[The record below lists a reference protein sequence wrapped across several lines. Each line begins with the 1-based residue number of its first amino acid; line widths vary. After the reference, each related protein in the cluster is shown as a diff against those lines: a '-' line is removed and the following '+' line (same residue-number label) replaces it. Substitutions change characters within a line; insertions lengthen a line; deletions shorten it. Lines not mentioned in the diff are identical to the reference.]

1 MTETM
6 SNIAGTAT
14 IPQYNY
20 YDLKPT
26 DYHISKTILE
36 MFTRYVLSS
45 NKSIRRSH
53 LMNLS
58 TLINTY
64 DPEGFKNDPDKQ
76 KMIGFIKR
84 GLDARLNHNLSDPQ
98 LILYHIN
105 GSITDD
111 DDISNYKEL
120 CASDILWLNQMVSDT
135 IAQAH
140 VFHNTDRMIEI
151 CTRFQMASPGAEK
164 AKIAKEYELEI
175 SKIQNTFRK
184 CKNEDSE
191 DEIFSLQDDIFEERM
206 RESYNELANPSRKLM
221 LGNQALNELFGG
233 GLEETRVYTI
243 LGLPGEGKSM
253 TLLDIALMIKRYNRS
268 IKTKDPTKRPCV
280 IILTMENRITETI
293 SRLFNMSI
301 KNNRKM
307 TEFTVEDVMRQMR
320 EEGKL
325 VISDDDPIDIIIK
338 FKPAKSV
345 DTSYLYTLT
354 EDIEDMGME
363 CICLIQD
370 YIGRIRSTE
379 RLSDTRLEY
388 GAIVDEF
395 KIFAALKQIPVVTAS
410 QLNRDASKHIDDGRK
425 QNKNDLVRMLG
436 RSNISE
442 SILILNNTDG
452 AFVLAP
458 EKDYNGNTWIGIQ
471 RIKKRF
477 DATDQE
483 WFYIPCYPNTLTM
496 VEDIG
501 GMPVSR
507 TTMKDETASEYE
519 NNMVSKYNTNPI
531 RNITD
536 FENDE
541 EFVPGGMADFNG
553 ANARIYSE
561 LNDALVAM
569 NTSVVDNIVYLEN
582 AHKSV
587 NGYSYP
593 FIMMPFKAI
602 C

>member
-1 MTETM
+1 MTEVSTPM
-6 SNIAGTAT
+6 
-14 IPQYNY
+14 YNY
-20 YDLKPT
+20 HDLQMT
-26 DYHISKTILE
+26 DYHISKTILQ
-36 MFTRYVLSS
+36 MFTLYILSS

-58 TLINTY
+58 TLINSY
-64 DPEGFKNDPDKQ
+64 DPNGYKNDPERLQ
-76 KMIGFIKR
+76 MIGFIQR
-84 GLDARLNHNLSDPQ
+84 GLDARLNHNLNDPQ

-111 DDISNYKEL
+111 DDISNYREL
-120 CASDILWLNQMVSDT
+120 SASDIQWLNQMISDT
-135 IAQAH
+135 INQAH
-140 VFHNTDRMIEI
+140 IFHETDRMIEI
-151 CTRFQMASPGAEK
+151 CTRFQTAAPGAEK
-164 AKIAKEYELEI
+164 AKIAKEFEAEVAN
-175 SKIQNTFRK
+175 IQNTFRK
-184 CKNEDSE
+184 NKNESAE
-191 DEIFSLQDDIFEERM
+191 DEIFSLQPEIYEERM
-206 RESYNELANPSRKLM
+206 RESYSELANPSRKLS

-233 GLEETRVYTI
+233 GLEETRVYTL

-253 TLLDIALMIKRYNRS
+253 SLLNIALMIKRYNKN

-280 IILTMENRITETI
+280 VVLTMENRITETI

-301 KNNRKM
+301 KSNRKM

-325 VISDDDPIDIIIK
+325 VLTDEDPIDIIIK

-345 DTSYLYTLT
+345 DTSYLYTLV
-354 EDIEDMGME
+354 EDLEDMGLE
-363 CICLIQD
+363 CICMIQD
-370 YIGRIRSTE
+370 YIGRIRSAE
-379 RLSDTRLEY
+379 KLADTRLEY

-425 QNKNDLVRMLG
+425 QNKSDLVRMLG

-452 AFVLAP
+452 AFMLAP
-458 EKDYNGNTWIGIQ
+458 EKDYNGNQWIGWQ

-483 WFYIPCYPNTLTM
+483 YYYIPCYPNTLTM

-501 GMPVSR
+501 GIPVSK
-507 TTMKDETASEYE
+507 TTLKDSNMSEYE
-519 NNMVSKYNTNPI
+519 NNMVSKYNANQI

-536 FENDE
+536 FEDDE
-541 EFVPGGMADFNG
+541 IFVPGSVVDFNG
-553 ANARIYSE
+553 ASANVYSE
-561 LNDALVAM
+561 LDEALISMRQFEVSNYGLLKEM
-569 NTSVVDNIVYLEN
+569 HTRDS
-582 AHKSV
+582 
-587 NGYSYP
+587 NGYFMP
-593 FIMMPFKAI
+593 FIQIPFIERK
-602 C
+602 

>member
-1 MTETM
+1 MANEGA
-6 SNIAGTAT
+6 SAVAT
-14 IPQYNY
+14 PQYNY
-20 YDLKPT
+20 KELKDT
-26 DYHISKTILE
+26 DYRISKTILN
-36 MFTRYVLSS
+36 MLMLYVLSA
-45 NKSIRRSH
+45 NKAVRRSH

-64 DPEGFKNDPDKQ
+64 DYEAYKNDPETVE
-76 KMIGFIKR
+76 MVGFIRR
-84 GLDARLNHNLSDPQ
+84 GLDARLNHNLDDPQ
-98 LILYHIN
+98 LILFHIN

-111 DDISNYKEL
+111 DDISNYRQL
-120 CASDILWLNQMVSDT
+120 STSDIQWLNQMISDT

-140 VFHNTDRMIEI
+140 IFHETQNMIDI
-151 CTRFQMASPGAEK
+151 CTRFQLANPGAEK
-164 AKIAKEYELEI
+164 ARVAKEFEEEV
-175 SKIQNTFRK
+175 STIQNTFRRT
-184 CKNEDSE
+184 KNESTE
-191 DEIFSLQDDIFEERM
+191 DEIFSLQEDIFEERM
-206 RESYNELANPSRKLM
+206 RESYNELANPTRKLS

-253 TLLDIALMIKRYNRS
+253 TLLNMAYMIKKYNKN

-280 IILTMENRITETI
+280 VILTMENRITETI

-301 KNNRKM
+301 KNNRRM
-307 TEFTVEDVMRQMR
+307 TEFTVEDVMKQMR

-325 VISDDDPIDIIIK
+325 VITQDDPIDIVIK

-354 EDIEDMGME
+354 EDLEDMGLE
-363 CICLIQD
+363 CICFIQD

-379 RLSDTRLEY
+379 RLADTRLEY

-395 KIFAALKQIPVVTAS
+395 KVFASTKQIPVVTAS

-425 QNKNDLVRMLG
+425 QNKTDLVRMLG

-458 EKDYNGNTWIGIQ
+458 EKDHQGNQWIGVQ

-483 WFYIPCYPNTLTM
+483 YYYIPCYPNTLTM

-501 GMPVSR
+501 TVPVSK
-507 TTMKDETASEYE
+507 TTMKDDNMSPYE
-519 NNMVSKYNTNPI
+519 SNMVSKYNVNPI

-536 FENDE
+536 FESDE
-541 EFVPGGMADFNG
+541 EFTPNGSIMFNG
-553 ANARIYSE
+553 TTARVYTE
-561 LNDALVAM
+561 LEEALVAM
-569 NTSVVDNIVYLEN
+569 NQVVLNNWTELQE
-582 AHKSV
+582 AHKKDK
-587 NGYSYP
+587 NGYYRP
-593 FIMMPFKAI
+593 FVTIPFRQV
-602 C
+602 

>member
-6 SNIAGTAT
+6 TTTLPAY
-14 IPQYNY
+14 QYH
-20 YDLKPT
+20 DLQLT
-26 DYHISKTILE
+26 DYHISKTILQ
-36 MFTRYVLSS
+36 MFTLYILSS

-58 TLINTY
+58 TLLNSY
-64 DPEGFKNDPDKQ
+64 DPNGYKSDPEKVE
-76 KMIGFIKR
+76 MIEFVKR
-84 GLDARLNHNLSDPQ
+84 GLDARLNYNLSEPQ
-98 LILYHIN
+98 LILFHIN

-111 DDISNYKEL
+111 DDVSNYREL
-120 CASDILWLNQMVSDT
+120 SSSDIQWLNQMVSDT
-135 IAQAH
+135 INQAH
-140 VFHNTDRMIEI
+140 VFHETDRMIDI
-151 CTRFQMASPGAEK
+151 CTRFQLAAPGAEK
-164 AKIAKEYELEI
+164 ASLAKEFEAEVND
-175 SKIQNTFRK
+175 IQNTFRRS
-184 CKNEDSE
+184 KNESTE
-191 DEIFSLQDDIFEERM
+191 DEIFSLQPEIFEERM
-206 RESYNELANPSRKLM
+206 RESYNELANPSRKLV

-233 GLEETRVYTI
+233 GLEETRVYTV

-253 TLLDIALMIKRYNRS
+253 ILLDIALMVKKYNKT

-280 IILTMENRITETI
+280 VVLTMENRITETI

-307 TEFTVEDVMRQMR
+307 TEFTVEDVMKRMR

-345 DTSYLYTLT
+345 DTSYLYTLV
-354 EDIEDMGME
+354 EDLEDMGLE
-363 CICLIQD
+363 CICMIQD
-370 YIGRIRSTE
+370 YIGRIRSAE
-379 RLSDTRLEY
+379 RLADTRLEY

-425 QNKNDLVRMLG
+425 QNKTDLVRMLG

-458 EKDYNGNTWIGIQ
+458 EKDQNGDQWIGIQ

-477 DATDQE
+477 DATDQDYY
-483 WFYIPCYPNTLTM
+483 YIPCYPNTLTI

-501 GMPVSR
+501 GVPVSK
-507 TTMKDETASEYE
+507 TTMKDENQSTYE
-519 NNMVSKYNTNPI
+519 TNMMSKYNTNPI
-531 RNITD
+531 RNISD
-536 FENDE
+536 FESDDV
-541 EFVPGGMADFNG
+541 FVPGAIMDFNG
-553 ANARIYSE
+553 TPAKVYTE
-561 LNDALVAM
+561 LEEALVAM
-569 NTSVVDNIVYLEN
+569 SQASLMHYTELKR
-582 AHKSV
+582 AHGK
-587 NGYSYP
+587 NKDGYTMP
-593 FIMMPFKAI
+593 FIKIPFSRVT
-602 C
+602 

>member
-6 SNIAGTAT
+6 TTTLPAY
-14 IPQYNY
+14 QYH
-20 YDLKPT
+20 DLQLT
-26 DYHISKTILE
+26 DYHISKTILQ
-36 MFTRYVLSS
+36 MFTLYILSS

-58 TLINTY
+58 TLLNSY
-64 DPEGFKNDPDKQ
+64 DPNGYKSDPEKIE
-76 KMIGFIKR
+76 MIEFVKR
-84 GLDARLNHNLSDPQ
+84 GLDARLNFNLSDPQ
-98 LILYHIN
+98 LILFHIN

-111 DDISNYKEL
+111 DDVSNYREL
-120 CASDILWLNQMVSDT
+120 SSSDIQWLNQMVSDT
-135 IAQAH
+135 INQAH
-140 VFHNTDRMIEI
+140 VFHETDRMIDI
-151 CTRFQMASPGAEK
+151 CTRFQLAAPGAEK
-164 AKIAKEYELEI
+164 AGLAKEFEAEVNE
-175 SKIQNTFRK
+175 IQNTFRRS
-184 CKNEDSE
+184 KNESTE
-191 DEIFSLQDDIFEERM
+191 DEIFSLQPEIFEERM
-206 RESYNELANPSRKLM
+206 RESYNELANPSRKLV

-253 TLLDIALMIKRYNRS
+253 TLLNIALMVKKYNKTIKP
-268 IKTKDPTKRPCV
+268 KDPTKRPCV
-280 IILTMENRITETI
+280 VVLTMENRITETI

-307 TEFTVEDVMRQMR
+307 TEFTVEDVMKRMR

-345 DTSYLYTLT
+345 DTSYLYTLV
-354 EDIEDMGME
+354 EDLEDMGLE
-363 CICLIQD
+363 CICMIQD
-370 YIGRIRSTE
+370 YIGRIRSAE
-379 RLSDTRLEY
+379 RLADTRLEY

-425 QNKNDLVRMLG
+425 QNKTDLVRMLG

-458 EKDYNGNTWIGIQ
+458 EKDQNGDQWIGIQ

-477 DATDQE
+477 DATDQDYY
-483 WFYIPCYPNTLTM
+483 YIPCYPNTLTI

-501 GMPVSR
+501 GVPVSK
-507 TTMKDETASEYE
+507 TTMKDENQSTYE
-519 NNMVSKYNTNPI
+519 TNMISKYNTNPI
-531 RNITD
+531 RNISD
-536 FENDE
+536 FESDE
-541 EFVPGGMADFNG
+541 VFVPGAIMDFNG
-553 ANARIYSE
+553 TPAKVYTE
-561 LNDALVAM
+561 LEEALVAM
-569 NTSVVDNIVYLEN
+569 SQASLMHYTELKR
-582 AHKSV
+582 AHGK
-587 NGYSYP
+587 NKDGYTMP
-593 FIMMPFKAI
+593 FIKIPFSRVT
-602 C
+602 